1 MGMKKIVL
9 LFVLVL
15 TGLASVFSQGYEIKV
30 KVEGVQDT
38 VMYLGHYFSDKK
50 YVIDTA
56 RVDSKGNCVFAGDEK
71 LRNGIYIIVL
81 PSMNMTYF
89 EIIIGNEPQ
98 KFSIETST
106 DQFVNNMKVKN
117 STENTMFNDYQ
128 RKMIVLQEKHM
139 ALMEQ
144 KNHHANN
151 EDSLKII
158 NDQLV
163 EVGKQRHEY
172 ILNMIEKNSKAFFS
186 KVLKS
191 MVEIEIPDPPKD
203 ENGNITDST
212 FQWRYFKKH
221 YFDNIDFSEAGLLR
235 TPIFQ
240 GKLNYFFD
248 KVVVPVPDSMKY
260 EADRVIAMAYAGDT
274 LMFRFVA
281 AHLVNYFESSKI
293 MGFDEVFVHI
303 AEQWYLSGKAYWADS
318 TFLAKLTERVVKISP
333 NIIGN
338 IAPDLKKMETHDE
351 RYMSLHAIDADYTI
365 LVFFE
370 PDCGHC
376 KKEVP
381 ELFEKWRDTLSAM
394 NVKVFAVFTQYEKDK
409 WIEFVNEK
417 DMIGVGWYNVWD
429 GPYPHSNFRNFY
441 DIYST
446 PVIYILDR
454 DKRIAAKRINVDS
467 IADFIEFD
475 KKRKSANKTD

>member
-15 TGLASVFSQGYEIKV
+15 TSLASVFSQGYEIKV

-303 AEQWYLSGKAYWADS
+303 AEQWYLSEKPTGP
-318 TFLAKLTERVVKISP
+318 TV
-333 NIIGN
+333 
-338 IAPDLKKMETHDE
+338 
-351 RYMSLHAIDADYTI
+351 
-365 LVFFE
+365 
-370 PDCGHC
+370 
-376 KKEVP
+376 
-381 ELFEKWRDTLSAM
+381 LFWL
-394 NVKVFAVFTQYEKDK
+394 N
-409 WIEFVNEK
+409 
-417 DMIGVGWYNVWD
+417 
-429 GPYPHSNFRNFY
+429 
-441 DIYST
+441 
-446 PVIYILDR
+446 
-454 DKRIAAKRINVDS
+454 
-467 IADFIEFD
+467 
-475 KKRKSANKTD
+475 